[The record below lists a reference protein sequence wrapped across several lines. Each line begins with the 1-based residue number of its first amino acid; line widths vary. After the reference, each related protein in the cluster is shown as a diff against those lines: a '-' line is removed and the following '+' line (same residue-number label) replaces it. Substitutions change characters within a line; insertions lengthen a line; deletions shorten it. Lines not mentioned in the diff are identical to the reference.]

1 MRSIRRDTQ
10 FKRDV
15 KRLLRRGKDMDKLKE
30 VIDRLVYA
38 QELPARARDHQL
50 KGTLKD
56 CRECHIEGDWLLIY
70 RIEGSEL
77 CLIRTGSHAICSD
90 KQTQPEDGDVQV
102 VVSALARGSRTS
114 RKGNLRKSRS

>member
-15 KRLLRRGKDMDKLKE
+15 KRLKKRNKDFEKFKKTIQLIVAGEKLPPE
-30 VIDRLVYA
+30 NG
-38 QELPARARDHQL
+38 DHRL

-56 CRECHIEGDWLLIY
+56 CRECHIEPDWLLIY

-77 CLIRTGSHAICSD
+77 CLVRTGSHTD
-90 KQTQPEDGDVQV
+90 LFE
-102 VVSALARGSRTS
+102 
-114 RKGNLRKSRS
+114 

>member
-30 VIDRLVYA
+30 IIDRLVYA
-38 QELPARARDHQL
+38 QEMPSRTRDHQL

-56 CRECHIEGDWLLIY
+56 CRECHIEGDWILIY

-77 CLIRTGSHAICSD
+77 CLIRTGSHSD
-90 KQTQPEDGDVQV
+90 LFG
-102 VVSALARGSRTS
+102 
-114 RKGNLRKSRS
+114 

>member
-15 KRLLRRGKDMDKLKE
+15 KRLLKRGKDMNKLKE
-30 VIDRLVYA
+30 IIDSLTQA
-38 QELPARARDHQL
+38 QELPARTRDHQL

-77 CLIRTGSHAICSD
+77 CLIRTGSHSD
-90 KQTQPEDGDVQV
+90 LFG
-102 VVSALARGSRTS
+102 
-114 RKGNLRKSRS
+114 

>member
-15 KRLLRRGKDMDKLKE
+15 KRLLKRGKDMNKLKE
-30 VIDRLVYA
+30 IIDGLVRA
-38 QELPARARDHQL
+38 QKLPARTRDHQL

-56 CRECHIEGDWLLIY
+56 CRECYIEGDWLLIY

-77 CLIRTGSHAICSD
+77 CLIRTGSHSD
-90 KQTQPEDGDVQV
+90 LFG
-102 VVSALARGSRTS
+102 
-114 RKGNLRKSRS
+114 

>member
-15 KRLLRRGKDMDKLKE
+15 KRLLKRGKEMNKLKE
-30 VIDRLVYA
+30 IIDSLVQA
-38 QELPARARDHQL
+38 QELPARTRDHQL

-77 CLIRTGSHAICSD
+77 CLIRTGSHSD
-90 KQTQPEDGDVQV
+90 LFG
-102 VVSALARGSRTS
+102 
-114 RKGNLRKSRS
+114 

>member
-1 MRSIRRDTQ
+1 MRSIRRDSQ

-30 VIDRLVYA
+30 VIDRLVCA
-38 QELPARARDHQL
+38 QELPARTKDHQL

-56 CRECHIEGDWLLIY
+56 CRECHIEGNWLLIY

-77 CLIRTGSHAICSD
+77 CLIRTGSHSD
-90 KQTQPEDGDVQV
+90 LFG
-102 VVSALARGSRTS
+102 
-114 RKGNLRKSRS
+114 

>member
-15 KRLLRRGKDMDKLKE
+15 KRLLNRGKDMTKMKAI
-30 VIDRLVYA
+30 IDRWVNA
-38 QELPARARDHQL
+38 QELPHRTRDHPL

-56 CRECHIEGDWLLIY
+56 CRECHIERDWLLIY

-77 CLIRTGSHAICSD
+77 CLVRTGSHSD
-90 KQTQPEDGDVQV
+90 LFG
-102 VVSALARGSRTS
+102 
-114 RKGNLRKSRS
+114 

>member
-15 KRLLRRGKDMDKLKE
+15 KRLIRRGKAMDKLKE
-30 VIDRLVYA
+30 IIDRLVYA
-38 QELPARARDHQL
+38 QELPARTRDHQL

-56 CRECHIEGDWLLIY
+56 CRECDIEGDWLLIY

-77 CLIRTGSHAICSD
+77 CLVRTGSHSD
-90 KQTQPEDGDVQV
+90 LFG
-102 VVSALARGSRTS
+102 
-114 RKGNLRKSRS
+114 

>member
-1 MRSIRRDTQ
+1 MTFTRISGFDRMRSIRRDTQ

-15 KRLLRRGKDMDKLKE
+15 KLLIKRGKDMGKLRE
-30 VIDRLVYA
+30 VIDCLVKGG
-38 QELPARARDHQL
+38 ELLARSRDHQL

-77 CLIRTGSHAICSD
+77 CLVRTGSHSD
-90 KQTQPEDGDVQV
+90 LFG
-102 VVSALARGSRTS
+102 
-114 RKGNLRKSRS
+114 